1 MLRAGVY
8 VVKGF
13 LTLCCISV
21 IKGIKLN
28 YNKTTTTKCCFLIS
42 I

>member
-8 VVKGF
+8 LVKGF

-21 IKGIKLN
+21 IKEIEIN
-28 YNKTTTTKCCFLIS
+28 YK
-42 I
+42 

>member
-8 VVKGF
+8 VAKGF

-21 IKGIKLN
+21 INGIKLN
-28 YNKTTTTKCCFLIS
+28 YQKKKLFSLIS